1 MPVRPHLNFPFTF
14 LGYCHLKAVIQENV
28 FLKNPEFSSG
38 PAQWPLP
45 LPPPSCP
52 RHILFSSKIK
62 NEDGLFETESS
73 NGPSYNVLLNL
84 SSVNYVVERNSP
96 A

>member
-1 MPVRPHLNFPFTF
+1 M
-14 LGYCHLKAVIQENV
+14 Y

-45 LPPPSCP
+45 LPPPSCLW
-52 RHILFSSKIK
+52 HILFSSKIK

-84 SSVNYVVERNSP
+84 SSVNYVVERNLP